1 MKDKFLQ
8 WHPAFYADIQID
20 FTEEKEKLIFENEH
34 QLGTKPKSIDVLIIK
49 KSKEAKIHKN
59 IGKIFREHNIIEYK
73 SPGDYLGVDD
83 FYKVYGYACFY
94 KANGEKEN
102 SIDAREITITFVT
115 SVRPDNVLCHLQ
127 AERGYRIER
136 QDGIYYVYGD
146 WFSIQII
153 VTKELSKRE
162 NFWLRYLTDD
172 ICTPEEAIEIM
183 NEYESHQQDKL
194 YRSVM
199 SVIVNANKEIFKEVS
214 EMRDIVRILYK
225 EELDEAYETARA
237 ETRVQE
243 RLQLLQEFV
252 DDGII
257 TMEQAAQRFGVAVT
271 RLEELFAELKKEY

>member
-1 MKDKFLQ
+1 M
-8 WHPAFYADIQID
+8 A
-20 FTEEKEKLIFENEH
+20 EN
-34 QLGTKPKSIDVLIIK
+34 
-49 KSKEAKIHKN
+49 
-59 IGKIFREHNIIEYK
+59 
-73 SPGDYLGVDD
+73 
-83 FYKVYGYACFY
+83 
-94 KANGEKEN
+94 
-102 SIDAREITITFVT
+102 
-115 SVRPDNVLCHLQ
+115 
-127 AERGYRIER
+127 
-136 QDGIYYVYGD
+136 
-146 WFSIQII
+146 
-153 VTKELSKRE
+153 
-162 NFWLRYLTDD
+162 
-172 ICTPEEAIEIM
+172 ICTPDEAIEIM

>member
-1 MKDKFLQ
+1 MKHEFLQ
-8 WHPAFYADIQID
+8 WNPAFYADIQID

-59 IGKIFREHNIIEYK
+59 IGRIFREHNIIEYK

-153 VTKELSKRE
+153 VTKELSKKE
-162 NFWLRYLTDD
+162 NFWLRYLADD

-183 NEYESHQQDKL
+183 NEYESHQQDML

-243 RLQLLQEFV
+243 RLQFLQEFV

-271 RLEELFAELKKEY
+271 RLEELFAGLKKE